1 MNIVVKTTL
10 QFKAKKIYFFG
21 YYYEEN
27 SPEEIKNLVVE
38 MDERLN
44 DTWKKTEQD
53 LLLQKKFW
61 SIFQKNF
68 EKLAVNDPIVAQ
80 MIYVKKLA
88 KYSTKFLRDNQN
100 WIQ

>member
-44 DTWKKTEQD
+44 DTWKETEQD
-53 LLLQKKFW
+53 LLLQ
-61 SIFQKNF
+61 
-68 EKLAVNDPIVAQ
+68 
-80 MIYVKKLA
+80 KKLA

>member
-1 MNIVVKTTL
+1 
-10 QFKAKKIYFFG
+10 
-21 YYYEEN
+21 
-27 SPEEIKNLVVE
+27 

-44 DTWKKTEQD
+44 GTWKETEQD

-61 SIFQKNF
+61 LIFQKNF
-68 EKLAVNDPIVAQ
+68 EKLVLNDPITNQ
-80 MIYVKKLA
+80 IGHVKKLA

>member
-27 SPEEIKNLVVE
+27 SPEEIKNFVVE

-44 DTWKKTEQD
+44 DTWKETEQD
-53 LLLQKKFW
+53 LLLQ
-61 SIFQKNF
+61 
-68 EKLAVNDPIVAQ
+68 
-80 MIYVKKLA
+80 KKLA

>member
-1 MNIVVKTTL
+1 LNIVVKTTL
-10 QFKAKKIYFFG
+10 QFKTKKIYVFG

-27 SPEEIKNLVVE
+27 SPEEIKDFAIE

-44 DTWKKTEQD
+44 GNWKETEQD

-68 EKLAVNDPIVAQ
+68 KN
-80 MIYVKKLA
+80 
-88 KYSTKFLRDNQN
+88 
-100 WIQ
+100 

>member
-10 QFKAKKIYFFG
+10 QFKAKKIYIFG

-27 SPEEIKNLVVE
+27 SPEVIKDLVVE

-44 DTWKKTEQD
+44 GTWKETEQD

-61 SIFQKNF
+61 SILQKNF
-68 EKLAVNDPIVAQ
+68 EKLAVNDPIVGQ
-80 MIYVKKLA
+80 MVYVKKLA

-100 WIQ
+100 